1 MKNISEY
8 NHLIEKEMEKYR
20 KESGKILKKFETIF
34 NKGNMVA
41 THHFSNVNPDMIR
54 LIKSDLEKA
63 GLVPEFIGNRP
74 EGHIVLRVSL
84 LRSAGYVA

>member
-8 NHLIEKEMEKYR
+8 NHLIEKEMEKFK
-20 KESGKILKKFETIF
+20 KESARILKKFEAIF

-41 THHFSNVNPDMIR
+41 THHFTNANPDMIR
-54 LIKSDLEKA
+54 LVKKELEKA
-63 GLVPEFIGNRP
+63 GFVPEFTGNRP

-84 LRSAGYVA
+84 LKSAGYVA

>member
-8 NHLIEKEMEKYR
+8 NHLIEKEMEKFR

-41 THHFSNVNPDMIR
+41 THHFSNANPEMIR
-54 LIKSDLEKA
+54 LIKSELENA
-63 GLVPEFIGNRP
+63 GFAPEFIGNRP

-84 LRSAGYVA
+84 LKSAGYVA